1 MADKENKVDQGK
13 VKADAEKLA
22 GGQSTGPENV
32 PAATPAIPAQPAQRA
47 TPADPRTGTAATP
60 AQSATPAQPGT
71 PAAHEAQ
78 GAQPTQPGTHEAKA
92 AQPLSAEDATNK
104 IEDQA
109 LKQYGPGYVKAVK
122 GGQQTTFSQRAWDL
136 LGDNKEGW
144 KAETKKPKEV
154 EDLEAKKAASDT
166 GK

>member
-32 PAATPAIPAQPAQRA
+32 PAATPAQPAQRA
-47 TPADPRTGTAATP
+47 TPADPV
-60 AQSATPAQPGT
+60 
-71 PAAHEAQ
+71 
-78 GAQPTQPGTHEAKA
+78 THEAKA

-154 EDLEAKKAASDT
+154 EDLEAKKAASET